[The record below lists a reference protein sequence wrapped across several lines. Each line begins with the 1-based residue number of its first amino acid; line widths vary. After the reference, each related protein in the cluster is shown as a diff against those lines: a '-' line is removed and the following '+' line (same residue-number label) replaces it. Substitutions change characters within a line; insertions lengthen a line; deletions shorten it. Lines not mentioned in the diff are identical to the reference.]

1 LKSVV
6 LSDPSTPAWHALSM
20 LLLQRG
26 KHLESIESVKN
37 KPRITVLGIG
47 NILLQDEGIGV
58 HLIQELAGELHNIDV
73 DLIDGGTSPDIPYL
87 VSEDTDKLIIIDAI
101 DAGDE
106 PGAIYKFTPEDIEQD
121 KASPISLHEIGVLQ
135 SLRLMSLEN
144 RKPKSTVIIGIQP
157 KTIDY
162 GMELSTDIK
171 KKLPEVIKLVLKEIE
186 ETKTA
191 TEVLI

>member
-1 LKSVV
+1 
-6 LSDPSTPAWHALSM
+6 M
-20 LLLQRG
+20 
-26 KHLESIESVKN
+26 ESIESVKN

-47 NILLQDEGIGV
+47 NILLQDEGVGV
-58 HLIQELAGELHNIDV
+58 HLVQELAGELHNTDV
-73 DLIDGGTSPDIPYL
+73 DLIDAGTSPDIPYL
-87 VSEDTDKLIIIDAI
+87 VSDETDKLIIVDAV

-121 KASPISLHEIGVLQ
+121 EASPISLHEIGVLQ
-135 SLRLMSLEN
+135 SLRLMALEN

-162 GMELSTDIK
+162 GMELSNEVK
-171 KKLPEVIKLVLKEIE
+171 KKLPKVINLVLKEIE